1 MEIQSLKTLLSIQ
14 TKKINDLESYKDD
27 STCQNCEFNQL
38 QYEKEINKF
47 KNQLRDLMKK
57 EERENGNK
65 KEEKMTKAKPQTW
78 YFGYLNKIK

>member
-1 MEIQSLKTLLSIQ
+1 MEIKSLKTLLSIQ

-47 KNQLRDLMKK
+47 KNQLRDLMKVK
-57 EERENGNK
+57 DNVDELMKKNK
-65 KEEKMTKAKPQTW
+65 GTE
-78 YFGYLNKIK
+78 F

>member
-27 STCQNCEFNQL
+27 SICQNCEFNQL

-47 KNQLRDLMKK
+47 KNQLRDLMKVK
-57 EERENGNK
+57 DNVDELMKKNK
-65 KEEKMTKAKPQTW
+65 GTE
-78 YFGYLNKIK
+78 F

>member
-47 KNQLRDLMKK
+47 KNQLRDLMKVK
-57 EERENGNK
+57 DNVDELMKKNK
-65 KEEKMTKAKPQTW
+65 GTE
-78 YFGYLNKIK
+78 F

>member
-47 KNQLRDLMKK
+47 KNQLRDLIKVKENVDELMKK
-57 EERENGNK
+57 NK
-65 KEEKMTKAKPQTW
+65 GTE
-78 YFGYLNKIK
+78 F

>member
-47 KNQLRDLMKK
+47 KNQLRDLMKVK
-57 EERENGNK
+57 ENVDELMKKNK
-65 KEEKMTKAKPQTW
+65 GTE
-78 YFGYLNKIK
+78 F

>member
-1 MEIQSLKTLLSIQ
+1 MEIKSLKTLLSIQ

-47 KNQLRDLMKK
+47 KNQLRDLMKVK
-57 EERENGNK
+57 ENVDELMKKNK
-65 KEEKMTKAKPQTW
+65 GTE
-78 YFGYLNKIK
+78 F